1 MLTYLQNLELNA
13 KLYWK
18 ICVIFFIAFFIQI
31 NASGLSPNIQS
42 AAATS
47 STVVVADDPITA
59 VLCKVTG
66 ALTGKLGKSI
76 ATIGIV
82 ALGVGLF
89 LGKLS
94 WGLAV
99 ATAVGVALIFGAGT
113 FITWINS
120 TATATCT

>member
-1 MLTYLQNLELNA
+1 MLTYLQNLELNVQ
-13 KLYWK
+13 LYWK

-31 NASGLSPNIQS
+31 NASGLSPDIQS
-42 AAATS
+42 AAAAS
-47 STVVVADDPITA
+47 ADDPITE
-59 VLCKVTG
+59 VLCKVTT

-113 FITWINS
+113 FIEWINPS
-120 TATATCT
+120 ANVNCT